1 MKVILEEVEGILVGR
16 IYNNGNKTSAFIT
29 PMKDNYHLFSVEQLN
44 LINNQIF

>member
-1 MKVILEEVEGILVGR
+1 MTIILEEVDGTLVGR
-16 IYNNGNKTSAFIT
+16 IYVGETKTSVYIT